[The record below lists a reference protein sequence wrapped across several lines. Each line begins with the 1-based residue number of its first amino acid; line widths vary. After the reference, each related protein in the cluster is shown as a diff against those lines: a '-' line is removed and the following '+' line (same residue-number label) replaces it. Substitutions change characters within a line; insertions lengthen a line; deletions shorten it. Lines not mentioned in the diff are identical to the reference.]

1 MMVSKFQVSFFSGTM
16 LVFRGLLKLLYSSPM
31 SFLASYKKNFSWRFL
46 QGYGSGMR
54 MGVPFPLG
62 VCGISID
69 LPSTK
74 LTYPLQCWSAP
85 QRPPRRRFKK
95 PIFATQKLKVSWL
108 DDRIPSPK
116 YAPLFCG
123 GVGFGEIR
131 GKSTSEELHT
141 NHAWK
146 MGWRFSGVLF
156 FGGKFWPCFR
166 GRDVR
171 FYRCVSPSIH
181 YLDGETSTND
191 LDTFPSWNLKIKSF
205 LAMISMICYFL
216 KKVEKNKTPTTRWA
230 HASCRYGYNPTFRGH
245 LLHLDLGSKPTL

>member
-1 MMVSKFQVSFFSGTM
+1 MWKVAMSILKYKRVVVQLDSKEQTVTLPKNRTPREPFKMMVSKFQVSFFSGTM

-116 YAPLFCG
+116 YAPLFLWRG
-123 GVGFGEIR
+123 RVWWNPWKVYLGRTAHKSRLKNGMAIFGR
-131 GKSTSEELHT
+131 FVFWGQVL
-141 NHAWK
+141 AL
-146 MGWRFSGVLF
+146 FSGARCSVL
-156 FGGKFWPCFR
+156 
-166 GRDVR
+166 
-171 FYRCVSPSIH
+171 
-181 YLDGETSTND
+181 
-191 LDTFPSWNLKIKSF
+191 
-205 LAMISMICYFL
+205 
-216 KKVEKNKTPTTRWA
+216 
-230 HASCRYGYNPTFRGH
+230 
-245 LLHLDLGSKPTL
+245 